1 MSKYITEFQET
12 GNSTV
17 NIELICKDWKD
28 RFSICTWI
36 NDNEEKYTFVV
47 NGKRK
52 NTRLCK
58 TKISKEQATM
68 IIHRLNLVHVKA
80 GIPRSAGAY
89 HSKEFVKS
97 ECERIRKIEEEK
109 EQELT
114 HIRHIRYEYE
124 MAL

>member
-1 MSKYITEFQET
+1 MSKYISEFQQT

-17 NIELICKDWKD
+17 NVDLICKDWND

-52 NTRLCK
+52 NTTLCK
-58 TKISKEQATM
+58 TQISKEQAM
-68 IIHRLNLVHVKA
+68 YIVSKLNLIHVKA
-80 GIPRSAGAY
+80 SIPRSAGAY
-89 HSKEFVKS
+89 HSKEFIKS

-109 EQELT
+109 EIELT
-114 HIRHIRYEYE
+114 HIRHTRYEYE
-124 MAL
+124 QAL

>member
-1 MSKYITEFQET
+1 MSKYITKFKQT

-17 NIELICKDWKD
+17 NVDLICKDWND
-28 RFSICTWI
+28 RYTISTWI
-36 NDNEEKYTFVV
+36 NDKEEKYTFVV

-58 TKISKEQATM
+58 TQISKEQATE
-68 IIHRLNLVHVKA
+68 IISKLNLIHVKA

-89 HSKEFVKS
+89 HSRDFVKS

-109 EQELT
+109 EIELT

-124 MAL
+124 LAL